1 MRSSGMIKR
10 ANNFDHYQEVR
21 MSTSTLYDST
31 RQALHQALP
40 AIRSSQLESLALVVA
55 SATQTQSAQLGA
67 LARALPLSTT
77 QASKEQRIRRFLDN
91 PRITQAAHYR
101 PIARAALSGVTQQRV
116 DLALDRVLLNE
127 QHNLLVASVGFRR
140 RSVPLAWQTLNHV
153 GSSDLEQQ
161 QAVLTAALAELPKG
175 TKVTVHADSEF
186 RSVALFAWLHKQG
199 HDAMLSIR
207 GRTLVF
213 DTADAATGQRL
224 VERVGQR
231 SDVLYLS
238 GVYVTEERYGPV
250 NLFAWWSKDDEGKPL
265 LRAVMTTLPA
275 TPRTKQRG
283 RKRMWIET
291 GFRDW
296 QSGGFQLDQTGI
308 VDRARLER
316 MLIPM
321 LIAYIWLVSIGR
333 WVVKRGYR
341 RLIDHG
347 AARAWRYSLFQL
359 GVGWLERL
367 QSYHRL
373 PPVILYLY
381 V

>member
-1 MRSSGMIKR
+1 MRSSCMIKR
-10 ANNFDHYQEVR
+10 ANNFDHKEDR
-21 MSTSTLYDST
+21 MSTSPLYHST
-31 RQALHQALP
+31 RQALQQALP
-40 AIRSSQLESLALVVA
+40 AIRSTQLDTLALIVA
-55 SATQTQSAQLGA
+55 SATPTQSAHLGA

-77 QASKEQRIRRFLDN
+77 QDSKEQRIRRFLDN
-91 PRITQAAHYR
+91 PRITQASHYR
-101 PIARAALSGVTQQRV
+101 AIARAALSGVTNQRV
-116 DLALDRVLLNE
+116 DLALDRVLLTE

-140 RSVPLAWQTLNHV
+140 RSVPLAWKTLSHV
-153 GSSDLEQQ
+153 GSSDLQDQKE
-161 QAVLTAALAELPKG
+161 VLKAALAELPAGAKI
-175 TKVTVHADSEF
+175 TIHADSEF
-186 RSVALFAWLHKQG
+186 RSVALFGWLREQG
-199 HDAMLSIR
+199 HDTMLSIR
-207 GRTLVF
+207 GRTLIF
-213 DTADAATGQRL
+213 DTADAASGQSL

-238 GVYVTEERYGPV
+238 SVSVTEERFGPV
-250 NLFAWWSKDDEGKPL
+250 NVFAWWSKDDEGKPL
-265 LRAVMTTLPA
+265 LRAVMTNLPP

-296 QSGGFQLDQTGI
+296 QSGGFQLDKSGI
-308 VDRARLER
+308 EDRERLER
-316 MLIPM
+316 LLIPV
-321 LIAYIWLVSIGR
+321 LIAYIWLVSVGR

-347 AARAWRYSLFQL
+347 ASRAWRYSLFQL
-359 GVGWLERL
+359 GVGWLERV

>member
-10 ANNFDHYQEVR
+10 ANNFDQYQEVR
-21 MSTSTLYDST
+21 VSTSTLYDST

-40 AIRSSQLESLALVVA
+40 AIRATQLESLALVVA
-55 SATQTQSAQLGA
+55 SATQTHSAHLGA
-67 LARALPLSTT
+67 LARALPLPTT
-77 QASKEQRIRRFLDN
+77 QDSKEQRIRRFLDN
-91 PRITQAAHYR
+91 PRITQATHYR
-101 PIARAALSGVTQQRV
+101 PIARAALAGVTHQRV

-127 QHNLLVASVGFRR
+127 QHNLLVASIGFRR

-161 QAVLTAALAELPKG
+161 QAVLRAALAELPAG

-186 RSVALFAWLHKQG
+186 RSVALFAWLRQQE
-199 HDAMLSIR
+199 HDVMLGIR

-213 DTADAATGQRL
+213 DTVDAASGQNL
-224 VERVGQR
+224 LERVGQR
-231 SDVLYLS
+231 SDVLYLR

-250 NLFAWWSKDDEGKPL
+250 NVFAWWSKDDEGKPL
-265 LRAVMTTLPA
+265 LRAVMTNLPP

-296 QSGGFQLDQTGI
+296 QSGGFQLDKTGI
-308 VDRARLER
+308 EDRERLER
-316 MLIPM
+316 LLIPM
-321 LIAYIWLVSIGR
+321 LIAYIWLVSLGR

-347 AARAWRYSLFQL
+347 AGRAWRYSLFQL
-359 GVGWLERL
+359 GVGWLDRL

>member
-1 MRSSGMIKR
+1 
-10 ANNFDHYQEVR
+10 
-21 MSTSTLYDST
+21 MSTSPLYDST
-31 RQALHQALP
+31 RQALQQVLP
-40 AIRSSQLESLALVVA
+40 TIRDSQMETLALIIA
-55 SATQTQSAQLGA
+55 SATQTQSAHLGQ

-77 QASKEQRIRRFLDN
+77 QDSKEQRIRRFLDN
-91 PRITQAAHYR
+91 PRITQATHYR
-101 PIARAALSGVTQQRV
+101 PIARAALAGVTHQRV

-127 QHNLLVASVGFRR
+127 RHNVLVASVGFRR
-140 RSVPLAWQTLNHV
+140 RSVPLAWQTLEHV
-153 GSSDLEQQ
+153 GSSDLDAHK
-161 QAVLTAALAELPKG
+161 AVLQAALAELPAE

-186 RSVALFAWLHKQG
+186 RSVALFHWLREQG
-199 HDAMLSIR
+199 HDALLSIR
-207 GRTLVF
+207 GRTLLF
-213 DTADAATGQRL
+213 DTADAASGHPL
-224 VERVGQR
+224 LDRVGNR
-231 SDVLYLS
+231 TDVVYLT

-250 NLFAWWSKDDEGKPL
+250 NVFAWWSKDDDGKPL
-265 LRAVMTTLPA
+265 LRAVMTNLPA
-275 TPRTKQRG
+275 TARTKQRG

-296 QSGGFQLDQTGI
+296 QSGGFHLDQTGI
-308 VDRARLER
+308 EDRDRVARL
-316 MLIPM
+316 LIPV
-321 LIAYIWLVSIGR
+321 LIAYIWIVSLGR

-359 GVGWLERL
+359 GVGGLARL